1 MASKNKRA
9 DGRYQETVTHDGK
22 RHVFYGKTNV
32 EARDK
37 AAEARNR
44 IRSGQPIK
52 DSSRTLGEWLDEWVA
67 KTLKVS
73 NRAESTKFRHE
84 GDVRRWIK
92 PTLGEIPLSK
102 LTPSDVARLM
112 LVMQEAKKAPS
123 TRRNCYDVLSVALDD
138 AMDNGLLAYNPAN
151 KAGRTSGRKAMRPTA
166 RAGEARV
173 LKMSEVVALLKGAE
187 GLRYADVLRLIVRTG
202 LRRGEALALRWEGID
217 LEVGTARVSGS
228 LTRQNGSLRLTGTK
242 TKGSRRTIS
251 LDPVGVALLK
261 AQKAAQA
268 VERLKAGNIWE
279 DTEGFVFTTALGAP
293 VEPQNILRT
302 VRIASMKAGLDG
314 VKVHTLR
321 HTYATTALMAGVPI
335 KVVSGNLGHASIQLT
350 ADTYGHV
357 TDEAAR
363 KAAEAVSAAYAAYG
377 I

>member
-1 MASKNKRA
+1 MTSKSKRA
-9 DGRYQETVTHDGK
+9 DGRYQEAVTHDGK
-22 RHVFYGKTNV
+22 RHVFYGKTKA

-37 AAEARNR
+37 AADARNR
-44 IRSGQPIK
+44 IRSGQPVK

-73 NRAESTKFRHE
+73 NRAESTKIRHE

-102 LTPSDVARLM
+102 ITPSDVAHLM
-112 LVMQEAKKAPS
+112 WVMQEAKKAPS

-151 KAGRTSGRKAMRPTA
+151 KAGRTRGRKAMRPTA
-166 RAGEARV
+166 RAGEARF
-173 LKMSEVVALLKGAE
+173 LRMDEAAGLMTGAA
-187 GLRYADVLRLIVRTG
+187 GLRYAEVLRLILRTG

-217 LEVGTARVSGS
+217 LEAGSARVNGS
-228 LTRQNGSLRLTGTK
+228 LTRQNGSLILTGTK
-242 TKGSRRTIS
+242 TKGSTRTIS
-251 LDPVGVALLK
+251 LDPLAVALLK

-268 VERLKAGNIWE
+268 AERLKAGNIWQ
-279 DTEGFVFTTALGAP
+279 DTQGFVFTTALGAP

-302 VRIASMKAGLDG
+302 VRIASTKAGIEG

-321 HTYATTALMAGVPI
+321 HTYATTALRAGVPL
-335 KVVSGNLGHASIQLT
+335 KDVSVNLGHASTQLT
-350 ADTYGHV
+350 ADTYQHV